1 MKRHILLLSLTLLC
15 LASCNTDE
23 LSTTYGPLPKELLGR
38 WAPESADNTCDRY
51 IQFESGQ
58 CYTYFNP
65 NSQYFIDGN
74 IYLTESQFTLMNA
87 RYCHLSG
94 DNPAHLVMDGKD
106 AGTLLLFPETDPVS
120 QKTEAVLVINQ
131 QRYRRVKNI
140 LQESSLSFDKVVL
153 DADPFDPSIP
163 DMKTLFLEPG
173 ESAHLTYKLYL
184 EGTPTPLD
192 EDEAA
197 KYIDW
202 ISLNEK
208 IATVDNKGNITTHKN
223 GTVILKIRTYDVS
236 CTDACQLI
244 VGGGDLSKN
253 GTANCYITNNPGHYR
268 FVMAKG
274 NGEKNVG
281 AVAGVKI
288 LWETFNSPEAPEEG
302 SIIREVRLSES
313 KDSIYFKI
321 PYPMKDGNA
330 LIAAVDAG
338 NNILWSWHIW
348 SCKDFDA
355 VNTAQVYLNNAGTLM
370 DRNLGALSAEPG
382 QMGSAGLLYQWG
394 RKDPFPGATQVAPAR
409 NILRAKTTHD
419 DDWEYVV
426 GIIPPEYA
434 AKPMSF
440 CRASNGY
447 DWAESNLNFW
457 NEEKT
462 CYDPCPPGWK
472 VANANVLT
480 KALTDA
486 VEYKSASLLEWP
498 RLDGYWAFDLGRKV
512 STATHVYYPMTA
524 GIFVPTADGTP
535 FYYMTDFSRIWC
547 NKRVDN
553 ASTAQSICLNFTDDQ
568 VPNKIG
574 LYWNAPGG
582 KLRDEDIHYCG
593 KACGNAVR
601 CMME

>member
-1 MKRHILLLSLTLLC
+1 MALGALS
-15 LASCNTDE
+15 SCTMDE
-23 LSTTYGPLPKELLGR
+23 TRTIPGPLPEELLGI
-38 WAPESADNTCDRY
+38 WAPESGEPGCDRY
-51 IQFESGQ
+51 ILFESGQ
-58 CYTYFNP
+58 CYTYI
-65 NSQYFIDGN
+65 SQTFMPIRQGY
-74 IYLTESQFTLMNA
+74 IYLSDGYFTLMDA
-87 RYCHLSG
+87 SYCHLTDS
-94 DNPAHLVMDGKD
+94 NPAHLILRGKD
-106 AGTLLLFPETDPVS
+106 AGPLLLLEENRPGEQTLET
-120 QKTEAVLVINQ
+120 VLVINQ
-131 QRYRRVKNI
+131 ERYHRIKGI
-140 LQESSLSFDKVVL
+140 MEDSHIEFDKVVF
-153 DADPFDPSIP
+153 DKEQFDPSIP
-163 DMKTLFLEPG
+163 DKKVLLTEVGKPVYLSYKLYATG
-173 ESAHLTYKLYL
+173 ESAPIAPK
-184 EGTPTPLD
+184 
-192 EDEAA
+192 EAA
-197 KYIDW
+197 KW
-202 ISLNEK
+202 VECISMDES
-208 IATVDNKGNITTHKN
+208 IATIDMNDRITPRRN
-223 GTVILKIRTYDVS
+223 GEVVIKIHTYNS
-236 CTDACQLI
+236 RCTDICHLVI
-244 VGGGDLSKN
+244 GGGDLSKDKP
-253 GTANCYITNNPGHYR
+253 ANCYITNSPGQYC
-268 FVMAKG
+268 FKALKG
-274 NGEKNVG
+274 NQKDTPIRNINDV
-281 AVAGVKI
+281 VVK
-288 LWETFNSPEAPEEG
+288 WETVNSPEAPEEG
-302 SIIREVRLSES
+302 SIIREVRLSEN

-338 NNILWSWHIW
+338 NTILWSWHIW

-434 AKPMSF
+434 AKPMRF

-447 DWAESNLNFW
+447 EWAESNLNFW

-498 RLDGYWAFDLGRKV
+498 KLESYYAFDLGRKV
-512 STATHVYYPMTA
+512 STASHVYYPMTA
-524 GIFVPTADGTP
+524 GIFVPAADGTP